1 MSSQQ
6 PDDEYEEYN
15 YDDKI
20 HAASGARKGM
30 LQEVL
35 YLAYLYRQDKSSE
48 NS

>member
-30 LQEVL
+30 SLKML
-35 YLAYLYRQDKSSE
+35 P
-48 NS
+48 